1 MDIGVIG
8 GGPAGLF
15 FAIQMKLRSSGHRIV
30 VAERNRRG
38 STFGW
43 GVVFSD
49 GTLDRLREADPLTYS
64 LIAERFVH
72 WDDIDVHYR
81 GRVIRSGGHGFCGI
95 SRQAL
100 IDILSERADTL
111 GVEVRYQTEAP
122 DERLFPDADL
132 VVAAD
137 GANSA
142 IRKRHADRFRP
153 DIDVRLCRYV
163 WLGTQ
168 KPFDAFT
175 FYFEERPSG
184 WYQAHCYPF
193 GNGWSTF
200 IVECTEDTWRQ
211 DGLDRASKEESI
223 AFCER
228 VFAQHLGGHTLVS
241 NAEHLRGS
249 AVWLNFPRVNC
260 GTWHADNLVLLGDA
274 AATAHFSVGSG
285 TKLAMESAIALAEHL
300 HSDGPLDHRLIGYEQ
315 ERRLDVVRL
324 QNAARNSTEWFE
336 HVALKANLEPEQFN
350 YSLVT
355 RSQRV
360 SHESLRARDPAYLE
374 SFERWLC
381 ERAAGRA
388 CAEPVPPMFLPFR
401 LRGITLANRVACS
414 PMAMYSAVDGV
425 VNDFHLVHFG
435 ARAMGGAGLLFT
447 EMTCPSPHARITPGC
462 AGLWNDEQ
470 AGAWRRIVDFVH
482 ENGDAKFALQ
492 LGHSGRKGSTK
503 VPWLAEDRDDA
514 PLDAGNWS
522 VLAPSAVAWGPG
534 SQRPL
539 EMSRAD
545 MDRVCDEFVA
555 ATRRGVDAGFDAL
568 ELHCAHGYLL
578 SSFISPVTNRR
589 RDEYGGSLKNRL
601 RYPTEVFRA
610 MRAAWPDDKPF
621 GARVSATDWVDG
633 GVTMDDAVEIA
644 LAFKDAGAD
653 FIDVSTGQVTPDQRP
668 VYGRMYQVPF
678 AERIRLEARIA
689 TLAVGNIYEPDHVNS
704 IVAAGRADL
713 CLLARPHLWDP
724 YWTLRAAAQLGFRGV
739 RWPDAYRSGRRQIET
754 LMLRARQQGPAGPI

>member
-1 MDIGVIG
+1 MQIGVIG
-8 GGPAGLF
+8 GGPAGLY
-15 FAIQMKLRSSGHRIV
+15 FAIQMKLRDHGHRIV

-49 GTLDRLREADPLTYS
+49 GTLDRLRGADPVTYER
-64 LIAERFVH
+64 IAEGFVH
-72 WDDIDVHYR
+72 WDDIDVFYR
-81 GRVIRSGGHGFCGI
+81 DAVMRSGGHGFCGI
-95 SRQAL
+95 ARQRL
-100 IDILSERADTL
+100 LDILSARADEL
-111 GVEVRYQTEAP
+111 GVELRFESEVP
-122 DERLFPDADL
+122 DERAFADCDL

-142 IRKRHADRFRP
+142 VRKRHADRFRP
-153 DIDVRLCRYV
+153 DIDVRRCRYV

-193 GNGWSTF
+193 GDGWSTF
-200 IVECTEDTWRQ
+200 IVECPEETWRA
-211 DGLDRASKEESI
+211 DGLDRASKEDSV

-228 VFAQHLGGHTLVS
+228 LFARHLGGHRLVS

-249 AVWLNFPRVNC
+249 AAWLNFPRVNC
-260 GTWHADNLVLLGDA
+260 ERWHDGNLVLLGDA

-285 TKLAMESAIALAEHL
+285 TKLAMESAISLADHL
-300 HSDGPLDHRLIGYEQ
+300 HDAAPLDARLAAYEG
-315 ERRLDVVRL
+315 ERRVEVVRL

-336 HVALKANLEPEQFN
+336 HVALKANLAPEQFN
-350 YSLVT
+350 YSLIT

-360 SHESLRARDPAYLE
+360 SHESLRARDPKYLE

-381 ERAAGRA
+381 ARATNGDRRDA
-388 CAEPVPPMFLPFR
+388 VPPMFLPFR
-401 LRGITLANRVACS
+401 LRGMTLANRVACS

-425 VNDFHLVHFG
+425 VNEFHLVHFG
-435 ARAMGGAGLLFT
+435 ARALGGAGLIFT
-447 EMTCPSPHARITPGC
+447 EMTCPSPDARITPGC
-462 AGLWNDEQ
+462 AGLWND
-470 AGAWRRIVDFVH
+470 AHVSAWKPIVDFVH
-482 ENGDAKFALQ
+482 AHGEAKFALQ

-503 VPWLAEDRDDA
+503 EPWLAGDRDDA
-514 PLDAGNWS
+514 PLDAGNWPL
-522 VLAPSAVAWGPG
+522 LAPSALAWGPR
-534 SQRPL
+534 SQTPR
-539 EMSRAD
+539 EMTRAD
-545 MDRVCDEFVA
+545 MERVRDEFVA
-555 ATRRGVDAGFDAL
+555 ATRRGAAAGFDAL
-568 ELHCAHGYLL
+568 ELHCAHGYLF

-589 RDEYGGSLKNRL
+589 TDAYGGSLANRL
-601 RYPTEVFRA
+601 RFPVEVFAA
-610 MRAAWPDDKPF
+610 MRAAWPADKPF

-633 GVTMDDAVEIA
+633 GITIDDTIA
-644 LAFKDAGAD
+644 IARAFQDAGAD
-653 FIDVSTGQVTPDQRP
+653 FIDVSSGQVTPDQKP

-678 AERIRLEARIA
+678 AERVRLEVGIA

-724 YWTLRAAAQLGFRGV
+724 SWTLRAAAQLGYGGAH
-739 RWPDAYRSGRRQIET
+739 WPDQYRSARRQIET
-754 LMLRARQQGPAGPI
+754 LMQRARQAPAGPI

>member
-1 MDIGVIG
+1 MIIDVVG
-8 GGPAGLF
+8 GGPAGLY
-15 FAIQMKLRSSGHRIV
+15 FAIQMKLRDPAHRVTV
-30 VAERNRRG
+30 VERNRRG

-49 GTLDRLREADPLTYS
+49 GTLDRLRAADPATYAR
-64 LIAERFVH
+64 IADRFVH

-81 GRVIRSGGHGFCGI
+81 GSVLRSGGHGFCGI

-100 IDILSERADTL
+100 LDILSSRAEEL
-111 GVEVRYQTEAP
+111 GVGLRFESEIA
-122 DERLFPDADL
+122 DEGALTGVDL

-153 DIDVRLCRYV
+153 DIDVRRCRYV

-175 FYFEERPSG
+175 FYFEERPAG

-193 GNGWSTF
+193 GGGWSTF
-200 IVECTEDTWRQ
+200 IVECPEETWRA
-211 DGLDRASKEESI
+211 DGLDRASKEETV

-228 VFAQHLGGHTLVS
+228 LFARHLGQHRLVS

-249 AVWLNFPRVNC
+249 AVWLNFPRVSC
-260 GTWHADNLVLLGDA
+260 ESWHTGNLVLLGDA

-285 TKLAMESAIALAEHL
+285 TKLAMESAISLAEHL
-300 HSDGPLDHRLIGYEQ
+300 HEGGELDARLTAYER
-315 ERRLDVVRL
+315 ERRVEVLRL

-360 SHESLRARDPAYLE
+360 SHESLRARDPKYLE

-381 ERAAGRA
+381 ARATGGARA
-388 CAEPVPPMFLPFR
+388 DSVPPMFLPLR
-401 LRGITLANRVACS
+401 LREMTLANRVACS

-425 VNDFHLVHFG
+425 VTDFHFVHFG
-435 ARAMGGAGLLFT
+435 ERALGGAGLLFT
-447 EMTCPSPHARITPGC
+447 EMTCPSPDARITPGC
-462 AGLWNDEQ
+462 AGLWTD
-470 AGAWRRIVDFVH
+470 AHAIAWKRIVDFVH
-482 ENGDAKFALQ
+482 ANSDAKFALQ

-503 VPWLAEDRDDA
+503 EPWLADGRDDA
-514 PLDAGNWS
+514 VLDAGNWP
-522 VLAPSAVAWGPG
+522 VLAPSPLPWGPQ
-534 SQRPL
+534 SQQPI

-545 MDRVCDEFVA
+545 MERVRDEFVL
-555 ATRRGVDAGFDAL
+555 ATRRGIDAGFDAL

-578 SSFISPVTNRR
+578 SSFISPVTNVR
-589 RDEYGGSLKNRL
+589 RDAYGGSLANRL
-601 RYPTEVFRA
+601 RYPIEVFEA
-610 MRAAWPDDKPF
+610 MRAAWPKERPC
-621 GARVSATDWVDG
+621 GVRVSATDWVEG
-633 GVTMDDAVEIA
+633 GIA
-644 LAFKDAGAD
+644 IADSVKIARAFRAAGAD
-653 FIDVSTGQVTPDQRP
+653 FIDVSSGQVTPEQKP
-668 VYGRMYQVPF
+668 VYGRMFQVPF
-678 AERIRLEARIA
+678 AERIRLELGIA

-724 YWTLRAAAQLGFRGV
+724 YWTLRAAAQLGYQGV
-739 RWPDAYRSGRRQIET
+739 RWPVQYLSGRKQIET
-754 LMLRARQQGPAGPI
+754 LMQRARQSPAGPI

>member
-8 GGPAGLF
+8 GGPAGLY
-15 FAIQMKLRSSGHRIV
+15 FAIQMKLRNSAHRIV

-49 GTLDRLREADPLTYS
+49 GTLGRLRDADPTTYS
-64 LIAERFVH
+64 LITERFVH

-95 SRQAL
+95 ARQTL
-100 IDILSERADTL
+100 IDILSDRAESL
-111 GVEVRYQTEAP
+111 GVELRYQTEAP
-122 DERLFPDADL
+122 DERLFPDVEL

-137 GANSA
+137 GANSG
-142 IRKRHADRFRP
+142 IRNRHADRFRP
-153 DIDVRLCRYV
+153 DIDVRRCRYV
-163 WLGTQ
+163 WLGTR

-175 FYFEERPSG
+175 FYFEERPAG

-193 GNGWSTF
+193 GGGWSTF
-200 IVECTEDTWRQ
+200 IVECTEETWRA

-228 VFAQHLGGHTLVS
+228 VFERHLGGHALVS

-260 GTWHADNLVLLGDA
+260 DAWHAGNLVLLGDA

-285 TKLAMESAIALAEHL
+285 TKLAMESAIALAQHL
-300 HSDGPLDHRLIGYEQ
+300 HEDGSLDQRLSDYQQ
-315 ERRLDVVRL
+315 ERRIDVVRL

-360 SHESLRARDPAYLE
+360 SHESLRARDPKYLE

-381 ERAAGRA
+381 ERATGSPCGEA
-388 CAEPVPPMFLPFR
+388 VPPMFLPFR
-401 LRGITLANRVACS
+401 LRGMTLANRVACS
-414 PMAMYSAVDGV
+414 PMAMYSAVDGM

-447 EMTCPSPHARITPGC
+447 EMTCPSPEARITPGC

-470 AGAWRRIVDFVH
+470 AGAWRRIVEFVH
-482 ENGDAKFALQ
+482 ANGDAKFALQ
-492 LGHSGRKGSTK
+492 LGHSGRKGSTQ
-503 VPWLAEDRDDA
+503 VPWLADGQDDA
-514 PLDAGNWS
+514 PLERGNWT
-522 VLAPSAVAWGPG
+522 VMAPSAVAWGPR
-534 SQRPL
+534 SQRPV

-545 MDRVCDEFVA
+545 MDRVRDEFVA
-555 ATRRGVDAGFDAL
+555 ATRRGIDAGFDAL
-568 ELHCAHGYLL
+568 ELHCAHGYLF
-578 SSFISPVTNRR
+578 SSFLSPVTNQR
-589 RDEYGGSLKNRL
+589 RDAYGGSLENRL
-601 RYPTEVFRA
+601 RYPIEVFRA
-610 MRAAWPDDKPF
+610 MRAAWPEDKPF
-621 GARVSATDWVDG
+621 GARVSASDWVEG
-633 GVTMDDAVEIA
+633 GITMEDSVAIA
-644 LAFKDAGAD
+644 RAFQAAGAD
-653 FIDVSTGQVTPDQRP
+653 FIDVSTGQVSPDQKP

-724 YWTLRAAAQLGFRGV
+724 YWTLRAAAQLGYGGV
-739 RWPDAYRSGRRQIET
+739 RWPDAYLSARRQIET
-754 LMLRARQQGPAGPI
+754 LMLRARQAPAGPI